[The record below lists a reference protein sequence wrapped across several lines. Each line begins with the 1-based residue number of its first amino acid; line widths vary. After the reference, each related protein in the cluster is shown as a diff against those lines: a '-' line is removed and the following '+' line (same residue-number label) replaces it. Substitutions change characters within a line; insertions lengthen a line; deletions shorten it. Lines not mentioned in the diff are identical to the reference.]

1 MSNVAAQRSCIGPS
15 LSYATFIAKKPRARG
30 AIMHPLVVF
39 RGNIFD
45 SPRTPSADCRHRAA
59 SRASRL
65 SIAGVAVATASS
77 PW

>member
-1 MSNVAAQRSCIGPS
+1 MQL
-15 LSYATFIAKKPRARG
+15 LSQKKPRARG

>member
-15 LSYATFIAKKPRARG
+15 LSYATFIANKNRARG

>member
-1 MSNVAAQRSCIGPS
+1 MSNVAAQRSCIDF
-15 LSYATFIAKKPRARG
+15 YRKKKPRARG